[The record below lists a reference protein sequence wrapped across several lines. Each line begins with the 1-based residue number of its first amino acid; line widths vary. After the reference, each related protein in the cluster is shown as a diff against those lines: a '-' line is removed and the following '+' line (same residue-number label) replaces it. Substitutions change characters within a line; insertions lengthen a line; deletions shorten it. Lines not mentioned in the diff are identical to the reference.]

1 MAKLEQKEYLELF
14 DKIFKEHSY
23 IYEEN
28 RCHYDR
34 FIYDVF
40 TFIGDNL
47 EEEITKEL
55 EIYKGSEDYDYYY
68 DSFYTVLF
76 QSEMAMVE
84 PILKD
89 YLKNKIFSV
98 ENGYLNFD
106 CVEG

>member
-1 MAKLEQKEYLELF
+1 MPRLGQEEYLQLF
-14 DKIFKEHSY
+14 NK
-23 IYEEN
+23 IYEDHSFKGEDI
-28 RCHYDR
+28 CKYDR

-40 TFIGDNL
+40 SFIESNL
-47 EEEITKEL
+47 GETITTEL
-55 EIYKGSEDYDYYY
+55 EISKELEDYDYYF

-89 YLKNKIFSV
+89 YIKNKIFSV

-106 CVEG
+106 GVEG

>member
-1 MAKLEQKEYLELF
+1 MPRLGQEEYLQLF
-14 DKIFKEHSY
+14 NK
-23 IYEEN
+23 IYEDHSFKGEDI
-28 RCHYDR
+28 CKYDR

-40 TFIGDNL
+40 SS
-47 EEEITKEL
+47 KEL
-55 EIYKGSEDYDYYY
+55 EIYKELEDYDYYF

-89 YLKNKIFSV
+89 YIKNKIFSV

-106 CVEG
+106 GVEG